1 MTSAKRVLI
10 VDDNEANLLTL
21 CAVLEEE
28 GYEVVEATTY
38 AQAEE
43 LLWSSHFDVVLLD
56 RGLGQ
61 RDGAALAPLAKTRNG
76 AALVCV
82 LSGHVTEEPLPG
94 VDAQLRKGDP
104 VEGLLRRLDG
114 V

>member
-1 MTSAKRVLI
+1 MANAKRVLI

-21 CAVLEEE
+21 CAVLEDE

-38 AQAEE
+38 ARAEE
-43 LLWSSHFDVVLLD
+43 LLETSHFDVVLLD

-61 RDGAALAPLAKTRNG
+61 RDGAALAPVAKARNT
-76 AALVCV
+76 ALVCV
-82 LSGHVTEEPLPG
+82 LSGHVTDESLPG
-94 VDAQLRKGDP
+94 VDAQIRKGDP
-104 VEGLLRRLDG
+104 VEGLLKRLDG